1 MDIESKEVFEE
12 ALAEFP
18 GTAVI
23 VSHDRYFLQKIPD
36 RILELTPDGMVEYL
50 GKYDY
55 YMEKKDRIE
64 SGKKYLESM
73 ASSEKQE
80 GGAGENDREKALS
93 PEEQRRLNKEREA
106 EERRRTRRREALEE
120 ELAGIE
126 EEIAG
131 LSERISRPE
140 NAADYKLLSELS
152 EQLTEAKARSE
163 ELMEEWL
170 ALD

>member
-1 MDIESKEVFEE
+1 MRESFLKIVNEHLEE
-12 ALAEFP
+12 SAKRVQNPVLL
-18 GTAVI
+18 V
-23 VSHDRYFLQKIPD
+23 Y
-36 RILELTPDGMVEYL
+36 
-50 GKYDY
+50 
-55 YMEKKDRIE
+55 
-64 SGKKYLESM
+64 
-73 ASSEKQE
+73 
-80 GGAGENDREKALS
+80 GENDREKALS